1 MARSQETFS
10 KKEREKKRQK
20 RKQDKLKK
28 REEKRENTE
37 KTSLEDMIV
46 YVDQFGNLTDV
57 APEDQNRKK
66 IDASKIPVSVPKKG
80 EVEDE
85 SLKKGKLD
93 YFNNDKG
100 FGFIK
105 ELGTQEKFFVHIK
118 GMIDSEIKEG
128 NLVTFEVEQG
138 LKGLNAVR
146 VQKA

>member
-20 RKQDKLKK
+20 RKQEKLKK
-28 REEKRENTE
+28 REEKRENSE

-66 IDASKIPVSVPKKG
+66 IDASKIQVSVPKK
-80 EVEDE
+80 EEIEDE
-85 SLKKGKLD
+85 GLKKGKLD

-118 GMIDSEIKEG
+118 NMIDSDIKEG
-128 NLVTFEVEQG
+128 NIVVFEVEQG